1 MIAPE
6 RIPVDPISIRHM
18 GAIEIQS
25 VQIGVMAG
33 WLSNFFDADATDEA
47 KILHHKFVL

>member
-25 VQIGVMAG
+25 VQIGVMA
-33 WLSNFFDADATDEA
+33 A
-47 KILHHKFVL
+47 FVPPGSLEMLGAMVAAI

>member
-25 VQIGVMAG
+25 IQIGVMA
-33 WLSNFFDADATDEA
+33 A
-47 KILHHKFVL
+47 FVPPGSLELLGAMVAAI